1 MAHITQ
7 TVVQKAE
14 ITDKIYYI
22 WDDQI
27 TGFGLKVIPNGKKKF
42 VLRYYHCAGGKMQS
56 SVFICLANHLYD
68 SANSQRKSRRA
79 ITEG

>member
-1 MAHITQ
+1 MPHITQ
-7 TVVQKAE
+7 TVIQKAE

-42 VLRYYHCAGGKMQS
+42 VLRYYHSAGGKMQY
-56 SVFICLANHLYD
+56 SVFIYLVNHHL
-68 SANSQRKSRRA
+68 
-79 ITEG
+79 

>member
-1 MAHITQ
+1 MPHITQ
-7 TVVQKAE
+7 TVIQKAE

-42 VLRYYHCAGGKMQS
+42 VLRYYHSAGGKNAIQRFYLFGES
-56 SVFICLANHLYD
+56 SL
-68 SANSQRKSRRA
+68 
-79 ITEG
+79 

>member
-1 MAHITQ
+1 MPHITQ
-7 TVVQKAE
+7 TVIQKAE

-42 VLRYYHCAGGKMQS
+42 VLRYYHSAGGKNAIQRFL
-56 SVFICLANHLYD
+56 FIW
-68 SANSQRKSRRA
+68 
-79 ITEG
+79 